1 VNFRFRRLFPS
12 SGVGRFHVD
21 VVVIVVGIVDADK
34 QFG

>member
-12 SGVGRFHVD
+12 SGVGRFHVN
-21 VVVIVVGIVDADK
+21 VVVVVGIVDADK